1 METSGNPVII
11 DVFRKS
17 GVVSLHHL
25 RGNVGLHEKWLAQ
38 KEAPIRGGSGL
49 LGFQG
54 GGTNADRGMT
64 RCWEATG
71 DTTNSIKLL

>member
-38 KEAPIRGGSGL
+38 KEAPIRGGFGASRVPRWRNQCGSRDDPL
-49 LGFQG
+49 LGGYRRHNQF
-54 GGTNADRGMT
+54 D
-64 RCWEATG
+64 
-71 DTTNSIKLL
+71 